1 MSNNTTTRIGLIG
14 LGNLGSAIGN
24 LVATKGIPVLGWEY
38 NSAVVDEINR
48 DHTNS
53 RYLPGIPL
61 EPALAATTD
70 ISAVLESCRI
80 VFVALPPAFILS
92 TLRPVRQAVQADS
105 ILVNM
110 AKGIDGETGLTA
122 FQTLTV
128 LFPSHPRVML
138 SGPTI
143 ANEFARGM
151 PTVVV
156 LAGENRADLM
166 AVSQVLDTRHFR
178 TRFSEDAIGVELGG
192 LLKNIYAIGLGI
204 FDGKEITSVNFRA
217 AYLTIALEEMSRI
230 GVALGGQRDTFA
242 YLAGLGDLLATS
254 LSGESHNRRMGILLS
269 QGLAA
274 QQIKETMGVLPEGY
288 NTLKVIL
295 NIAEKLHVSLPLAG
309 GLWDVINGRTD
320 AERFI
325 CSFIRDFVED

>member
-1 MSNNTTTRIGLIG
+1 MIG

-61 EPALAATTD
+61 EPILAATTD

-80 VFVALPPAFILS
+80 VFIALPSAFIQS
-92 TLRPVRQAVQADS
+92 TLQPVRQVAQADS

-122 FQTLTV
+122 FQTLTA
-128 LFPSHPRVML
+128 LFPNHPRVML

-178 TRFSEDAIGVELGG
+178 TRFSEDTIGVELGG

-230 GVALGGQRDTFA
+230 GIALGGQRETFD

-295 NIAEKLHVSLPLAG
+295 NIAEKLHVSLPLAKA
-309 GLWDVINGRTD
+309 LWDVIHGRLEAD
-320 AERFI
+320 HFI
-325 CSFIRDFVED
+325 FSFIRDFVD